1 MSESKFEQGSK
12 GPEQP
17 ERNIL
22 DQVAEAGDWLAEEL
36 RKLDTPKETI
46 ETRCHLF
53 GQLVFL
59 MLMHEKGKE
68 TPMELAQSY
77 LEQFKPK
84 DQKE

>member
-1 MSESKFEQGSK
+1 MSESKFERGSD
-12 GPEQP
+12 GLEQP
-17 ERNIL
+17 EKNIL

-36 RKLDTPKETI
+36 RQLGTSEETI

-53 GQLVFL
+53 GQLTSL
-59 MLMHEKGKE
+59 MLMHEKGKK

-84 DQKE
+84 DKKE